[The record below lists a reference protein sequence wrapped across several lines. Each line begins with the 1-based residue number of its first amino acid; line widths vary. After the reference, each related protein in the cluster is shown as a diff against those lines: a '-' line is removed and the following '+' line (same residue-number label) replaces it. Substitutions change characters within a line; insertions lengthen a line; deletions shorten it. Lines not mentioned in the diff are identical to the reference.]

1 MERDQ
6 QRKIVEALVMGAREP
21 VSAARLAEVVPN
33 ATPATV
39 RELVGE
45 LGEQYEASERS
56 FEIWEVAGGYQ
67 IRTRPSYAPY
77 LRQLHKERP
86 LRLSRAA
93 LETLALVAYKQPVT
107 RAEIEHVRG
116 VDAGAVLR
124 SLLERSLV
132 RVAGHREVPGK
143 PVLYGTSRR
152 FLEVFGLERLE
163 DLPTL
168 RQIDEIVGET
178 QPGGALA
185 PGGAPPEDEA
195 EADDGE
201 AARASEGEDEGEE
214 ASAAGTAEEGAEPF
228 EAELDPE
235 AARPDP
241 GELH

>member
-1 MERDQ
+1 MDRDQ

-33 ATPATV
+33 ATPARV
-39 RELVGE
+39 RELVAE
-45 LGEQYEASERS
+45 LRERYDRDERA

-67 IRTRPSYAPY
+67 IRTRGAYAPY

-107 RAEIEHVRG
+107 RAEVEHVRG

-124 SLLERSLV
+124 SLLERNLV
-132 RVAGHREVPGK
+132 RVAGHRDVPGR

-152 FLEVFGLERLE
+152 FLEVFGLEKLE

-168 RQIDEIVGET
+168 RQIDEIVGDAT
-178 QPGGALA
+178 PGSALAGGLA
-185 PGGAPPEDEA
+185 PGGAPPADE
-195 EADDGE
+195 EEGSE
-201 AARASEGEDEGEE
+201 SEGAEE
-214 ASAAGTAEEGAEPF
+214 ASAAEEAPLDAEPE
-228 EAELDPE
+228 EATP
-235 AARPDP
+235 RPDP